1 MTSSTVLLCPAASHH
16 METMS
21 AWSDLAPKCYGLPP
35 PVMPWTHPH
44 THKHMHISLTHVSC
58 FSCQV
63 TLNKMCHLPDVYVPL
78 SPWGGFSCMIFT
90 WSMLFG
96 LFSYICYFLNIW
108 SIKVKLRLL
117 CLTAHTRPLYSAKL
131 KLNRLSMS
139 RGVTVTAVLR
149 KTDFISC
156 EIKTAGN
163 ELQLSGWIAAS
174 PGKLGVSANHKIQLS
189 YSYVTQRPLT

>member
-1 MTSSTVLLCPAASHH
+1 MLWSPTPCDAVNTPTHTHARTFLLHMSAASHVKWH
-16 METMS
+16 LTRCATFQMCMCRSPLE
-21 AWSDLAPKCYGLPP
+21 ADLAAWYLHEVCL
-35 PVMPWTHPH
+35 
-44 THKHMHISLTHVSC
+44 L
-58 FSCQV
+58 
-63 TLNKMCHLPDVYVPL
+63 
-78 SPWGGFSCMIFT
+78 GFFPIFV
-90 WSMLFG
+90 F
-96 LFSYICYFLNIW
+96 FFNIW

-139 RGVTVTAVLR
+139 RGVTVAAVLR